1 MNPLQKCNA
10 HTSLQFAQRR
20 SNRFGENRL
29 AGHCRA
35 VFSKQAAPRSHA
47 FFSCHEPLPP
57 DSRCGELRGGL
68 SSRSAR
74 RGEQRPVILKPRRS
88 RPAGSIGL
96 RGGSYCWRASSARG
110 WQAGSRQRTIC
121 CNRHR
126 PFSRYNCDSAPL
138 RQQSSRVANPADN
151 KLSSR
156 QITNMPKPSSPR
168 SGYLNRPQSLR
179 RP

>member
-1 MNPLQKCNA
+1 MPTRPCNLLNVGAIGSAKTALQA
-10 HTSLQFAQRR
+10 TAGPFSQ
-20 SNRFGENRL
+20 NRL
-29 AGHCRA
+29 LLSLTPSSAVMNHCRRTR
-35 VFSKQAAPRSHA
+35 AAGSIAEGSPR
-47 FFSCHEPLPP
+47 
-57 DSRCGELRGGL
+57 
-68 SSRSAR
+68 AR
-74 RGEQRPVILKPRRS
+74 PAWEQRPVILKPRRS

-126 PFSRYNCDSAPL
+126 PFSR
-138 RQQSSRVANPADN
+138 QQNSRVANPADN

>member
-1 MNPLQKCNA
+1 MPTRPSNLVDLGAIGSAKMALQTPA
-10 HTSLQFAQRR
+10 GPFSQ
-20 SNRFGENRL
+20 NRL
-29 AGHCRA
+29 LPGLTPSSAVMNRCRRTRVAGSSAEGSPRA
-35 VFSKQAAPRSHA
+35 
-47 FFSCHEPLPP
+47 
-57 DSRCGELRGGL
+57 
-68 SSRSAR
+68 RSAW
-74 RGEQRPVILKPRRS
+74 EQRPVILKPRRS

-96 RGGSYCWRASSARG
+96 RGGSYCRRASSARG

-121 CNRHR
+121 CNHHR
-126 PFSRYNCDSAPL
+126 PFSRYHCDSAPL